1 VVRNELTEHAVISIP
16 TQPRVQLRAD
26 WTSQG
31 RDGSR
36 AAAAAPFVRTPGRL
50 NLAVAAAAP
59 PVPAEALPAADVPT
73 EKVSPVKGEVTKQI
87 PAAIS
92 GRGSQTSKYQR
103 QRADGQNTGNF
114 LYGNGRFF
122 FCSLVKFAL
131 GSTMVLL
138 LSSHGILCSLR
149 SARPNGQCPTA
160 YEPVVVSVRSDPI
173 SSA

>member
-16 TQPRVQLRAD
+16 TQPRVQLRTD

-31 RDGSR
+31 SDGHGRR
-36 AAAAAPFVRTPGRL
+36 AAVAAPFVRTPGRL

-103 QRADGQNTGNF
+103 QRADG
-114 LYGNGRFF
+114 
-122 FCSLVKFAL
+122 
-131 GSTMVLL
+131 
-138 LSSHGILCSLR
+138 
-149 SARPNGQCPTA
+149 
-160 YEPVVVSVRSDPI
+160 
-173 SSA
+173 